1 MRTNRLLFI
10 ILFILSVV
18 GISFTGGPVSY
29 GFFFFMLIIPVVAFI
44 YSLILF
50 WRFKIFQKVETK
62 AVTALSPADFY
73 FTLQNEDF
81 FAHSGIKIELFSDF
95 STITGIDTGTEYEL
109 MPHSGVSKEAKLV
122 CRYRG
127 EYEVGIKNVTVTD
140 YLKLFPITFKNRE
153 TLKVSVMPRLEILDD
168 IAYLDELC
176 ISSKDSYTNLSE
188 PDVLVREYVPGDDIR
203 SINWK
208 ITAKTGAPMVRK
220 RIGEHTPGIDMI
232 MDSCRYSSNPRDY
245 LPLENKILELV
256 LAVTYYYL
264 DRRIPVT
271 VHAHGY
277 DQVKYALDGVDT
289 FEDFY
294 QSVSGFGFLAGST
307 QEVCFNKLCTDEMIW
322 QANAVIMVLHEWSIA
337 TAEFAGQMDKIM
349 IPVMV
354 YLITDDQMSIPDR
367 EIYQHVTFKVI
378 GCEDRLQEVLN
389 GGVPV

>member
-18 GISFTGGPVSY
+18 GISVTGGPVSY
-29 GFFFFMLIIPVVAFI
+29 GFFFFMLIIPAVAFI

-50 WRFKIFQKVETK
+50 WRFKIYQKVETK
-62 AVTALSPADFY
+62 TVTALNPADFY
-73 FTLQNEDF
+73 FTLQNEDI
-81 FAHSGIKIELFSDF
+81 FAHSGIRIELFSDF

-109 MPHSGVSKEAKLV
+109 MPHSGVSKEAKLL

-127 EYEVGIKNVTVTD
+127 EYEVGIRYVTVTD
-140 YLKLFPITFKNRE
+140 YLKLFPVTFKNRE

-168 IAYLDELC
+168 IANLDELC
-176 ISSKDSYTNLSE
+176 ISSKDSYTNASE
-188 PDVLVREYVPGDDIR
+188 PDVLTREYVPGDDIR

-208 ITAKTGAPMVRK
+208 ITAKTGVPMVRK
-220 RIGEHTPGIDMI
+220 RAGEHTPGIDII
-232 MDSCRYSSNPRDY
+232 MDSCRYSGDPHDY

-264 DRRIPVT
+264 ERGIPVT

-277 DQVKYALDGVDT
+277 DQVKYSLDGIDT

-294 QSVSGFGFLAGST
+294 QSVSGFGFMAGST
-307 QEVCFNKLCTDEMIW
+307 QEVCFNKLSPDERIW
-322 QANAVIMVLHEWSIA
+322 QADAVIMVLHEWSV
-337 TAEFAGQMDKIM
+337 TAAGFAGQMDKLM

-354 YLITDDQMSIPDR
+354 YMVTDEQTQLPDR
-367 EIYQHVTFKVI
+367 EIYQRVRFKVI
-378 GCEDRLQEVLN
+378 GCEDRLQEVLH
-389 GGVPV
+389 GVVPV